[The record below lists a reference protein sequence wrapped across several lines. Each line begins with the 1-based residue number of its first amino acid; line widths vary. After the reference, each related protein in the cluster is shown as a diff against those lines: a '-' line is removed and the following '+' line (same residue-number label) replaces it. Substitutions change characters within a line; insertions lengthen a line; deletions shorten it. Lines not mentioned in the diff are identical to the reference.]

1 MIERLLAAL
10 DANATEPGGHVDA
23 LLAERLRN
31 RALMWADFGQVT
43 GPGRS
48 PGLGR
53 VPLAQEAELVGT
65 ARSAGTRLP
74 QQ

>member
-31 RALMWADFGQVT
+31 RALMWSDFGQV
-43 GPGRS
+43 
-48 PGLGR
+48 
-53 VPLAQEAELVGT
+53 LALVEAL
-65 ARSAGTRLP
+65 AWDDSHSRKKLN
-74 QQ
+74 